1 MSLNIDFSLIPSN
14 IPSICIPYVFE
25 TISDPRIMG
34 VFREMKIGTIE
45 RIEKKPYTAK
55 DGRKVNRVF
64 VYLNWKINEKTNRLR
79 TDLLCGKEIMI
90 TYDNPW
96 FWKISAK
103 QEIIKKHLPIAPS
116 LPSAP
121 LPSAPS
127 LPSAPLPSAPLPS
140 APSLPSA
147 PITENVSNICDI
159 YSDDEEEECII
170 IRHKI
175 EPEFN
180 VKEYTSKFPS
190 STELPKK
197 KKRTIK

>member
-14 IPSICIPYVFE
+14 IPSICVPYVFE
-25 TISDPRIMG
+25 TISDSRIMG
-34 VFREMKIGTIE
+34 IFRDMIFGTIE
-45 RIEKKPYTAK
+45 RIEKNLYTAK

-64 VYLNWKINEKTNRLR
+64 VYLIWKINEKTDKVR
-79 TDLLCGKEIMI
+79 TDLLCGKEIII

-103 QEIIKKHLPIAPS
+103 QEIKKQDNTKINKPTFKPSLPIAPT
-116 LPSAP
+116 LQPAP
-121 LPSAPS
+121 TLQTAPT
-127 LPSAPLPSAPLPS
+127 LQPTP
-140 APSLPSA
+140 
-147 PITENVSNICDI
+147 TNISDV
-159 YSDDEEEECII
+159 YSSDEEEECII
-170 IRHKI
+170 RHKK

-190 STELPKK
+190 SNELPKK

>member
-34 VFREMKIGTIE
+34 IFREMNFGTIE
-45 RIEKKPYTAK
+45 RIEKNLYTAK

-64 VYLNWKINEKTNRLR
+64 VYLNWKINEKTDKVR
-79 TDLLCGKEIMI
+79 TDLLCGKEIII

-103 QEIIKKHLPIAPS
+103 QEIIKKQDNTKINKPTFKPSLPIAPT
-116 LPSAP
+116 LQI
-121 LPSAPS
+121 
-127 LPSAPLPSAPLPS
+127 
-140 APSLPSA
+140 A
-147 PITENVSNICDI
+147 PIQPTTPTKINDV
-159 YSDDEEEECII
+159 YSSDEEEECII
-170 IRHKI
+170 IRHKK

-190 STELPKK
+190 SNELPKK